1 MNRLAL
7 SWISP
12 RIRLLDALPTR
23 SDLAQWPQKLMLG
36 AIRSVPALIGLVVFL
51 LAWELGARQV
61 HTSLGALPGP
71 TAVFEQAQNLWQEH
85 RAEREKADAFYARQ
99 AERNAQRLA
108 QDPQAKVVERD
119 YTGRPT
125 FIDQIVTSLWTV
137 GSGFVLASLIA
148 IPLGIA
154 IGLSPGLYAAFNP
167 LIQLFRPVS
176 PLAWLPLVTLVV
188 SAVYVS
194 DDPAVSKSFLVSMIC
209 VMLCSLWPTL
219 VNTAIG
225 ASTVNGDLVNVSR
238 VLRLN
243 ALTHVVKIVLPSSV
257 PMIFAGLRLSL
268 GVAWMVLIASEMLA
282 QNPGLGKF
290 VWDEFQ
296 NGSSDS
302 LGRIMVAVLVIGGIG
317 FLLDR
322 GMLLLQRSV
331 SWDKNALLR

>member
-1 MNRLAL
+1 MSRFVFTLPALAG
-7 SWISP
+7 
-12 RIRLLDALPTR
+12 ALTTR
-23 SDLAQWPQKLMLG
+23 ASLAQWPQQLLMSLL
-36 AIRSVPALIGLVVFL
+36 RSVPAIIGLAVFL
-51 LAWELGARQV
+51 LVWELGARQV
-61 HTSLGALPGP
+61 HTSLGAFPGP
-71 TAVFEQAQNLWQEH
+71 SAVLEQAQNLWQEH
-85 RAEREKADAFYARQ
+85 VSEREKAAAFYERQ
-99 AERNAQRLA
+99 AQRNAQRLA
-108 QDPQAKVVERD
+108 QDPNAQVVERD
-119 YTGRPT
+119 YTGRVT
-125 FIDQIVTSLWTV
+125 FIDQIFTSLVTV

-167 LIQLFRPVS
+167 IIQLFRPVS

-225 ASTVNGDLVNVSR
+225 ASTVSSDLVNVSR
-238 VLRLN
+238 VLRLD

-302 LGRIMVAVLVIGGIG
+302 LGRIMVAVLVIGVIG

-322 GMLLLQRSV
+322 GMLALQRGV